1 MTMPT
6 TFAGLALEPSL
17 RAGLDA
23 LGYTTLT
30 PIQAQSLPAILDRR
44 DLIAQA
50 PTGSGKTAAFGL
62 GLLHDIDA
70 GATRTQALVL
80 CPTRELADQ
89 VGKQLRKL
97 ATGIANLKLS
107 VLCGG
112 IPLAPQLASL
122 AQHAPQ
128 VVVGTPGRVLELV
141 QKDALDLRGV
151 RTLVLDEA
159 DRMLDMGF
167 DEPIRALVKRTPK
180 DRQTL
185 LFSATFPESIRIL
198 AQAML
203 RDPLEVS
210 VDGDAHAPRIETH
223 FFEAE
228 PARRAPQLAA
238 LLLQFRPEST
248 VVFCNM
254 RRDTEEVV
262 GSLAHYGFAALA
274 LHGDMEQRDRDEV
287 LVRFAN
293 RSCNVLVASDVAARG
308 LDIDDIGAVVNY
320 ELPTDAD
327 TWLHRIGRTG
337 RAGRDGLAL
346 SLVASSERNRAALI
360 EQRQGMPLRFERIA
374 PLDGKPRD
382 VPQAAMVTLRIDAG
396 RTDKLRPGDI
406 VGALTG
412 DAGGLAKDAIGKIDV
427 FPTRSYVAVARGEAK
442 HALEQLRAGRIKGR
456 RFRVNA
462 L

>member
-62 GLLHDIDA
+62 GLLHHIDA

-262 GSLAHYGFAALA
+262 GSLAHYGFTALA

>member
-1 MTMPT
+1 MTTPAM
-6 TFAGLALEPSL
+6 FADLALAPAL
-17 RAGLDA
+17 LAGLDA
-23 LGYTTLT
+23 LGYTALT

-62 GLLHDIDA
+62 GLLHGIDA
-70 GATRTQALVL
+70 TASRPQALVL

-107 VLCGG
+107 VLYGG
-112 IPLAPQLASL
+112 TPLAPQLASL

-141 QKDALDLRGV
+141 QQDALDLRGV

-185 LFSATFPESIRIL
+185 LFSATFPDAIRSL

-210 VDGDAHAPRIETH
+210 VDGEAHAPRIEAH

-238 LLLQFRPEST
+238 LLLQFRPAST

-254 RRDTEEVV
+254 RKDTEEVV
-262 GSLAHYGFAALA
+262 GSLEHYGFTALA
-274 LHGDMEQRDRDEV
+274 LHGDMEQRDREEV

-327 TWLHRIGRTG
+327 TYLHRVGRTG

-346 SLVASSERNRAALI
+346 SLVAEKERGRAALI
-360 EQRQGMPLRFERIA
+360 EQRQGSPIRYQRIEA
-374 PLDGKPRD
+374 LDGKPRG

-412 DAGGLAKDAIGKIDV
+412 DAGGLPKDAIGKIDV
-427 FPTRSYVAVARGEAK
+427 FPTRSYVAIVRKEGE
-442 HALEQLRAGRIKGR
+442 HALAQLRAGKIKGR
-456 RFRVNA
+456 RFRVHR

>member
-1 MTMPT
+1 MTTPT
-6 TFAGLALEPSL
+6 TFADLALAPTL

-23 LGYTTLT
+23 LGYTALT
-30 PIQAQSLPAILDRR
+30 PVQAQALPALLEGR
-44 DLIAQA
+44 DLVAQA

-62 GLLHDIDA
+62 GLLQRIDA
-70 GATRTQALVL
+70 AAGGTQALVL
-80 CPTRELADQ
+80 CPTSELADQ

-122 AQHAPQ
+122 AHPPH

-141 QKDALDLRGV
+141 QHGALDLRGV
-151 RTLVLDEA
+151 RVLVLDEA

-185 LFSATFPESIRIL
+185 LFSATFPDAIRTL
-198 AQAML
+198 ATAML
-203 RDPLEVS
+203 REPVEVS
-210 VDGDAHAPRIETH
+210 VGGGTQPGTIETH

-238 LLLQFRPEST
+238 LLLRFNPEST

-254 RRDTEEVV
+254 RKDTEEVV
-262 GSLAHYGFAALA
+262 GSLAHYGFTALA
-274 LHGDMEQRDRDEV
+274 LHGDMEQRDREEV

-327 TWLHRIGRTG
+327 TYLHRIGRTG

-346 SLVASSERNRAALI
+346 SLVAPGERSRAALI
-360 EQRQGMPLRFERIA
+360 EERRGTPIRYERIA
-374 PLDGKPRD
+374 PQDGKPRG
-382 VPQAAMVTLRIDAG
+382 VPQAAMATLRIDAG

-412 DAGGLAKDAIGKIDV
+412 EAGLAKEAIGKIDV
-427 FPTRSYVAVARGEAK
+427 YPTRSYVAIARSQADR
-442 HALEQLRAGRIKGR
+442 ALERLRAGKIKGR
-456 RFRVNA
+456 RFRIHR

>member
-1 MTMPT
+1 MTSAIP
-6 TFAGLALEPSL
+6 FASLALDPTL
-17 RAGLDA
+17 LPGLDA
-23 LGYTTLT
+23 LGYTQMT
-30 PIQAQSLPAILDRR
+30 PIQAQALPAILEGR
-44 DLIAQA
+44 DVIAQA

-62 GLLHDIDA
+62 GLLQKIDA
-70 GATRTQALVL
+70 TTGGTQALVL

-89 VGKQLRKL
+89 VGKHLRKL
-97 ATGIANLKLS
+97 ATGIPNLKLS

-122 AQHAPQ
+122 THAPH

-141 QKDALDLRGV
+141 QKDALQLRGIH
-151 RTLVLDEA
+151 TLVLDEA

-167 DEPIRALVKRTPK
+167 EEPIRALVKRTPK
-180 DRQTL
+180 ERQSL
-185 LFSATFPESIRIL
+185 LFSATFPEAIRTL
-198 AQAML
+198 GNAML
-203 RDPLEVS
+203 RDALEVS
-210 VDGDAHAPRIETH
+210 IDGGAKPTSIEER

-228 PARRAPQLAA
+228 ATRRAPLLAS
-238 LLLQFRPEST
+238 LLLQFKPEST

-262 GSLAHYGFAALA
+262 GSLAHYGFTALA
-274 LHGDMEQRDRDEV
+274 LHGEMEQRDRDEV

-327 TWLHRIGRTG
+327 TYLHRIGRTG

-346 SLVASSERNRAALI
+346 SLVAPSERNRATLI
-360 EQRQGMPLRFERIA
+360 EERQGKQLRFERIL
-374 PLDGKPRD
+374 PLDGKPTNA
-382 VPQAAMVTLRIDAG
+382 PQAKMTTLRIDAG

-412 DAGGLAKDAIGKIDV
+412 DAGLSKDTIGKIDV
-427 FPTRSYVAVARGEAK
+427 YATRSYVAIARSHAK
-442 HALEQLRAGRIKGR
+442 HALERLRAGKIKGR
-456 RFRVNA
+456 KFRVN
-462 L
+462 LL